1 MARTLQTWLA
11 ISHHAAFRIGGWAY
25 VRADG
30 ALLTG
35 QAGGDRRTDAE
46 RAALA
51 GLVAALNG
59 VDGSRPMVIQT
70 ASALVAAVPARID
83 AARAGADAPT
93 EHLDL
98 WAQAATALAK
108 ASVQILRVDAPPGS
122 PSAFAAAWAELA
134 RDKAK
139 DKGPFTAA
147 IPKSNLAKA
156 GVEPTREP

>member
-1 MARTLQTWLA
+1 MSQPVRIWLA
-11 ISHHAAFRIGGWAY
+11 ISHHTAFRIGGWAY

-35 QAGGDRRTDAE
+35 HAGGDRRTDAE

-51 GLVAALNG
+51 GLVAALKG
-59 VDGSRPMVIQT
+59 VDGSQPMVIRT
-70 ASALVAAVPARID
+70 TSALVAAVPARIS
-83 AARAGADAPT
+83 AARSGGEAPE
-93 EHLDL
+93 EHLDF

-108 ASVQILRVDAPPGS
+108 ASVQIVRVEAPPGS

-139 DKGPFTAA
+139 DKGPFAAA

-156 GVEPTREP
+156 GVEP

>member
-1 MARTLQTWLA
+1 MSQPARIWLA

-35 QAGGDRRTDAE
+35 HAGGDRRTDAE

-51 GLVAALNG
+51 GLVAALKG
-59 VDGSRPMVIQT
+59 ADGSRSMVIRT
-70 ASALVAAVPARID
+70 TSALAAAVPARID
-83 AARAGADAPT
+83 AARAGSDAPT
-93 EHLDL
+93 ENLDL
-98 WAQAATALAK
+98 WAQTAAALAK
-108 ASVQILRVDAPPGS
+108 ASVQVVRVVAPPGS

-156 GVEPTREP
+156 GVEAVSEG